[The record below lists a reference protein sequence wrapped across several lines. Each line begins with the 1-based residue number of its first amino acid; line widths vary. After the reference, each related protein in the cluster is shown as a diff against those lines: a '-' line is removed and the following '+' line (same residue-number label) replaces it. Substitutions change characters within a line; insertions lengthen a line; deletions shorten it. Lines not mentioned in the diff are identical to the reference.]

1 VIKKIGILI
10 DKQDKKNLII
20 LFLLLL
26 LSTFIE
32 MVGLSSIPLFVI
44 TIIDQEKL
52 FNFIPELTNLNFIKS
67 LDSKNITLYASVF
80 ILSIFV
86 IKNAYIAFVNYF
98 NGLVIKRLR
107 TKIYNDMFYYYIKS
121 NYEFH
126 ITRNS
131 ADLVRNITS
140 EVSKSVSFILS
151 IILII
156 KEFLI
161 AFTIFLMLLIVDVK
175 ISFLIFFLL
184 GLFSI
189 IFFFVSRRGTKYR
202 GKIIQEYWGK
212 QIKTLNH
219 GLGSIK
225 ETKILNKENFIFNIF
240 KENTSVIE
248 RYNFIQ
254 GFIVTLPRLFLE
266 LMAILVIVI
275 VSISFILSDRSFE
288 NFLPLL
294 ALITACAVRMI
305 PSFNTISSSIATMRH
320 FMPSIDL
327 VADELIKVKN
337 SSQQINNVNKYKSM
351 DKRVYFNKS
360 LEVKNVVYA
369 YPGTSKKILDN
380 VSFKISHKE
389 IVGIVGESGV
399 GKSTLIDLISG
410 LLKPN
415 EGEIIVDDLNI
426 EENLFNWQ
434 KQIGYVPQDIYL
446 LDDSIKANI
455 AFGVNEKDINQ
466 ESYKEALKLAQ
477 LENFI
482 NSLPK
487 KDNTFVGDRGIRLS
501 GGQRQRIG
509 IARSLYFNPKVL
521 IFDEPTSAL
530 DKANEQKI
538 MDEVYSLS
546 NDITVIIISHKIS
559 ILKRCNKILSLAD
572 GNIKQE

>member
-1 VIKKIGILI
+1 
-10 DKQDKKNLII
+10 
-20 LFLLLL
+20 
-26 LSTFIE
+26 
-32 MVGLSSIPLFVI
+32 
-44 TIIDQEKL
+44 
-52 FNFIPELTNLNFIKS
+52 
-67 LDSKNITLYASVF
+67 
-80 ILSIFV
+80 
-86 IKNAYIAFVNYF
+86 
-98 NGLVIKRLR
+98 
-107 TKIYNDMFYYYIKS
+107 
-121 NYEFH
+121 
-126 ITRNS
+126 
-131 ADLVRNITS
+131 
-140 EVSKSVSFILS
+140 
-151 IILII
+151 
-156 KEFLI
+156 
-161 AFTIFLMLLIVDVK
+161 
-175 ISFLIFFLL
+175 
-184 GLFSI
+184 
-189 IFFFVSRRGTKYR
+189 
-202 GKIIQEYWGK
+202 
-212 QIKTLNH
+212 
-219 GLGSIK
+219 
-225 ETKILNKENFIFNIF
+225 
-240 KENTSVIE
+240 
-248 RYNFIQ
+248 
-254 GFIVTLPRLFLE
+254 
-266 LMAILVIVI
+266 
-275 VSISFILSDRSFE
+275 
-288 NFLPLL
+288 
-294 ALITACAVRMI
+294 
-305 PSFNTISSSIATMRH
+305 
-320 FMPSIDL
+320 
-327 VADELIKVKN
+327 
-337 SSQQINNVNKYKSM
+337 M